1 MMGRL
6 LYLSL
11 VPGLLIS
18 VSVHAQSA
26 DNALKYNGDM
36 LVRGFY
42 TSRDLPLERVT
53 KEPCPNPAE
62 AGRAGAVQSP
72 CREAKD
78 YYTARFRLNLIF
90 TPNSNAELYYGI
102 EVGDIIFGQDRPNKM
117 GPGSGGRGSDAV
129 NLETREMRLRFHND
143 DRTVHFD
150 SGVFPVG
157 SPAGLVLATS
167 GAGFRLE
174 GEARSLYSSFQLVY
188 LRQSDDSIKDGDQ
201 NGYNDTTFKDVNLLY
216 GNWRF
221 FGLQDWNFDSYTIY
235 RRDPAEYD
243 DSGNL
248 RDTSQLYWVGSQ
260 VRYTKGGF
268 SFMVHGAANAGIV
281 SSTTDRE
288 TSGANNRFYQP
299 SITND
304 GNILWTAT
312 DSVNLRKSSSVF
324 ESERLTLIEE
334 ARKSYPASRRRYP
347 VRSGAGQF
355 EVSYRIADGTTLAL
369 SGAGAGGRLS
379 AETDGTTQAYRT
391 DRFYTAGSAFQFTEI
406 ALDTSGGYTI
416 FRNGELTGLRAYKLE
431 WKQKFTAAI
440 EGRTS
445 YTHIHSAYRLDG
457 SFNQFYGWWKGSPS
471 GDIGNEWNVIVDWRP
486 LAQFV
491 FTAKAAIFLPG
502 RGYRFLQDA
511 EHGSAIREYSIY
523 LLQRF

>member
-1 MMGRL
+1 MRRIL
-6 LYLSL
+6 FFSIAISLS
-11 VPGLLIS
+11 VP
-18 VSVHAQSA
+18 VSVFAQSA
-26 DNALKYNGDM
+26 EKRFNYNGDM
-36 LVRGFY
+36 LVRGFF

-62 AGRAGAVQSP
+62 AGKAGAVQSP
-72 CREAKD
+72 CQEAKD
-78 YYTARFRLNLIF
+78 FYTARFRLNMIF
-90 TPNSNAELYYGI
+90 TPNAYADIYYGL
-102 EVGDIIFGQDRPNKM
+102 EVGDITFGQDRSSKT
-117 GPGSGGRGSDAV
+117 GPGSGGKGADAV
-129 NLETREMRLRFHND
+129 NLETREMRLRFHNE
-143 DRTVHFD
+143 DRTIHFD
-150 SGVFPVG
+150 SGLFPVG

-174 GEARSLYSSFQLVY
+174 SEAKSLYSSFQLVY

-201 NGYNDTTFKDVNLLY
+201 NGYNDDTFKDVNLLY

-221 FGLQDWNFDSYTIY
+221 FGFQDWNFDSYAIY
-235 RRDPAEYD
+235 RRDPTEYD

-248 RDTSQLYWVGSQ
+248 RDTSQLYWAGSQ
-260 VRYTKGGF
+260 VRYTKGDF
-268 SFMVHGAANAGIV
+268 SLMLHGVANAGIV
-281 SSTTDRE
+281 LSTTDRE
-288 TSGANNRFYQP
+288 TSGSNNKFYQP

-312 DSVNLRKSSSVF
+312 DSVDLRKASSIY

-334 ARKSYPASRRRYP
+334 ARNAFPASRRRYP
-347 VRSGAGQF
+347 VRSGAAQF
-355 EVSYRIADGTTLAL
+355 EMSYRVADGTTVSL
-369 SGAGAGGRLS
+369 SGAGASGRLN
-379 AETDGTTQAYRT
+379 AETDGTSQAYRT
-391 DRFYTAGSAFQFTEI
+391 DRFFTAGSAFQFTEI

-431 WKQKFTAAI
+431 WKQKFTTTI

-445 YTHIHSAYRLDG
+445 YTHIRSAHGLDG
-457 SFNQFYGWWKGSPS
+457 QYNQFYGWWKGPPS
-471 GDIGNEWNVIVDWRP
+471 SDIGNEWNVVVDWRP
-486 LAQFV
+486 FAQFV
-491 FTAKAAIFLPG
+491 LTAKAAIFLPG